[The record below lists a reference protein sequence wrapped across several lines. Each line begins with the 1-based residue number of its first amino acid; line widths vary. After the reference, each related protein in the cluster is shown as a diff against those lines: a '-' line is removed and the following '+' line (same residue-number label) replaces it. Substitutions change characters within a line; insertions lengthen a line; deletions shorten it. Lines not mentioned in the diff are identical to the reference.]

1 MNVLDTMGLISSSYG
16 LWMGKDGGQ
25 SVHLTDEDRYRYLS
39 LKFDDD
45 VLVGAQALGLI
56 QHVGVL
62 RGLIQTRI
70 KLGKW
75 KDRLMKD
82 PTQIMEAYLG
92 TTQAIGHNAGVL

>member
-1 MNVLDTMGLISSSYG
+1 L
-16 LWMGKDGGQ
+16 Q
-25 SVHLTDEDRYRYLS
+25 FE
-39 LKFDDD
+39 DD

-62 RGLIQTRI
+62 RGLIQSKL

-75 KDRLMKD
+75 KDRLMQD

-92 TTQAIGHNAGVL
+92 STQSIEHNAGGL